1 MGTPRRPLVRK
12 NGRTQQLPPGDSL
25 LGLPLYVPAFTQA
38 GASLR
43 ISLTT
48 FYALPVENRAGKTLQ
63 VQVLLN
69 G

>member
-1 MGTPRRPLVRK
+1 MGTPRRPIVRK
-12 NGRTQQLPPGDSL
+12 NGRYEQLPPGDSL

-38 GASLR
+38 GTSLR

-48 FYALPVENRAGKTLQ
+48 LYALPVDDRAGKTLQ